1 MLIVDAHLDIAY
13 NVLEYGRD
21 PLKTVEQTRSIEPPD
36 HPNGGATVS
45 FPQLREAGVGLIFG
59 TIFIMPEA
67 SVSGHETKMVYH
79 DAQSAHRIGMQQLD
93 YYRRMVDIENNHLR
107 LVGDRDSL
115 DEVLASLNGNDQ
127 PLLGI
132 VPLMEGAD
140 PIREP
145 EELELWFEKGV
156 RIIGLAWDDT
166 RYAAGAWRGHK
177 HGLTAEGRV
186 LLEVMNEFRMILD
199 LTHMSEKASL
209 EALDLYEGTIVA
221 THSNSRALVPGE
233 RQLSDTQIRAIG
245 RRDGVIGTVLYNR
258 FLRAGHNQGDPKEL
272 VTLDHVIAHI
282 DHVCQTLG
290 DARHVGLGSD
300 MDGGFGSADVP
311 AEIDTAADLP
321 LIADRLY
328 KAGYEETDVA
338 QIMGGNWLFLLR
350 STWID

>member
-21 PLKTVEQTRSIEPPD
+21 PLKTVEQTRSIEPAD

-45 FPQLREAGVGLIFG
+45 FPQLREAGVGLVFG

-67 SVSGHETKMVYH
+67 SASGHETKMVYH

-93 YYRRMVDIENNHLR
+93 YYRRLADVEDNHLR
-107 LVGDRDSL
+107 LVGDRASL
-115 DEVLASLNGNDQ
+115 DELLVSLKGNDQ

-140 PIREP
+140 PIRAP

-156 RIIGLAWDDT
+156 RVIGLAWDDT
-166 RYAAGAWRGHK
+166 RYAAGAWRGSK
-177 HGLTAEGRV
+177 HGLTNEGRA
-186 LLEVMNEFRMILD
+186 LLEVMNEFSLILD

-209 EALDLYEGTIVA
+209 EALDQYEGTVVA
-221 THSNSRALVPGE
+221 THSNSRILVPGE

-245 RRDGVIGTVLYNR
+245 QRDGVIGTVLFNK
-258 FLRAGHNQGDPKEL
+258 FLRPGYKIGDPKEL

-290 DARHVGLGSD
+290 DACHVGIGSD
-300 MDGGFGSADVP
+300 MDGGFGLADTP
-311 AEIDTAADLP
+311 AEIDTSADLP
-321 LIADRLY
+321 LIADRLL
-328 KAGYEETDVA
+328 KSGYEESDVA
-338 QIMGGNWLFLLR
+338 QIMGGNWLNLLR
-350 STWID
+350 STWIE

>member
-13 NVLEYGRD
+13 SYLADGRD
-21 PLKTVEQTRSIEPPD
+21 PLMTVEQTRLVESAGHLSD
-36 HPNGGATVS
+36 LATVS
-45 FPQLREAGVGLIFG
+45 FPQLKEAGVGLIFG
-59 TIFIMPEA
+59 TIFVMPEGGPFGDA
-67 SVSGHETKMVYH
+67 TQMVYR
-79 DAQSAHRIGMQQLD
+79 DAKSAHRLGMQQLD
-93 YYRRMVDIENNHLR
+93 YYRRLVDVEHNYLR
-107 LVGDRDSL
+107 LVGDRASL

-145 EELELWFEKGV
+145 EELELWFEKGL

-166 RYAAGAWRGHK
+166 RYAAGAWRGNK
-177 HGLTAEGRV
+177 HGLTREGRT

-209 EALDLYEGTIVA
+209 EALDQYEGAVVA

-233 RQLSDTQIRAIG
+233 RQLSDIQIRTIG
-245 RRDGVIGTVLYNR
+245 GRDGVIGIVLFNR
-258 FLRAGHNQGDPKEL
+258 FLRAGYKKGDPKEL

-282 DHVCQTLG
+282 DHICQTLG
-290 DARHVGLGSD
+290 DARHVGIGSD
-300 MDGGFGSADVP
+300 MDGGFGSADIP

-321 LIADRLY
+321 LIADRLLRS
-328 KAGYEETDVA
+328 GYEETDVA
-338 QIMGGNWLFLLR
+338 QIMGDNWLNLLR